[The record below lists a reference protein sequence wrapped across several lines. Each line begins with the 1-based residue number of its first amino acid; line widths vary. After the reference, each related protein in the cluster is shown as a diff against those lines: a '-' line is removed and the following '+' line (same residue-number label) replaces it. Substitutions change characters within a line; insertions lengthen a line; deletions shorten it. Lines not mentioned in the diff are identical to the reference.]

1 MGPGVGCV
9 GFRMAEGFESRK
21 GAYTCC
27 GCCGFIAILLII
39 ILVPMSLQRLEFYEA
54 GLLARR
60 STGTL
65 DRTKVWTSGL
75 HHVGPDYHFKTFPAN
90 LQEFNKRV
98 SVWSKSGGGDA
109 GTTLL
114 LDISFQYQLRVKDI
128 PKLYAKAALN
138 FKPLIEVNAMDA
150 IKNTAPLFGAS
161 DYLSRRQ
168 DIENMMMK
176 NVSNAISKD
185 LFVDVA
191 DLQLRAIIMTA
202 ELQAT
207 KLAAAVQAENNE
219 KETFTQQKALIT
231 EQTSLDVLKIENE
244 AKRTQN
250 EATARAKEI
259 TERAKYLA
267 KQTIETARSEGLKAM
282 IAELGLTSDEHK
294 ASLDYITTLIQNKA
308 RVTPY
313 VNMAMTNQKK
323 VA

>member
-1 MGPGVGCV
+1 MS
-9 GFRMAEGFESRK
+9 FQDRK
-21 GAYTCC
+21 GAYGCT
-27 GCCGFIAILLII
+27 GCCCFIGILLII

-65 DRTKVWTSGL
+65 DRSKVWTSGL
-75 HHVGPDYHFKTFPAN
+75 HQVGPDYHFKVFPIN
-90 LQEFNKRV
+90 LQEFSKRV

-114 LDISFQYQLRVKDI
+114 LDVSFQYSLQAKNIV
-128 PKLYAKAALN
+128 KLYEKAALN

-150 IKNTAPLFGAS
+150 IKNTAPLFGSS
-161 DYLSRRQ
+161 DYLSRRE
-168 DIENMMMK
+168 DIEAMMLA
-176 NVSNAISKD
+176 NVTKAISKD

-191 DLQLRAIIMTA
+191 DLQLRAIIMTP
-202 ELQAT
+202 ELQST

-219 KETFTQQKALIT
+219 KETFTQQKALIL

-313 VNMAMTNQKK
+313 VNMGSMSNQKK